1 MQEYITKHFSFA
13 QEYLESGIQFSNLD
27 YLLQAKQSLVNLWP
41 LVSSGSGS
49 YSGRDSDIGINKS
62 ILLEKITRAF
72 TALCVIDPNNSL
84 EYLNKALE
92 YDDKSPVI
100 YNNLGYIYHN
110 KMNDFD
116 KAIHYYKKCFEFD
129 PKYITGYLGIIDIYR
144 SLRHHA
150 LELEY
155 SEIAKKNCPE
165 SPSIHNLYGLALL
178 SNNKLENI
186 QYVIDTFNTA
196 LGLCVLDEH
205 LSEKCKILV
214 NLGHVHGSIGD
225 YYKGIELY
233 LEAIKYDPTH
243 ANSYQNI
250 LLNLHYF
257 SNIDVEK
264 NATFCKLLETFNVE
278 KTKGLNVS
286 DLVLKL
292 HSQICKKLYPPLEIV
307 RDFGHGKLIEKINI
321 GYVSSDLFDH
331 AVSFFAKVLFTHYN
345 SECFNVHVYSNNIYD
360 IGTVKTLPCTNYT
373 CIKGMPSQ
381 QVVDIILKDN
391 IDILVDLSGH
401 TSGNKL
407 DVFNL
412 KPAPILLSYLG
423 YPNDTG
429 LPFIQRISDEFTEKY
444 KPKECTSYPM
454 KRLFLCYTPSE
465 KYTFEYKKKNTNVRG
480 ITFGC
485 FAKLQKINSS
495 CIVVWKNILKIIP
508 NSKLIL
514 KSKYF
519 ADPKILN
526 SWKNKFKPYQNQVV
540 LLKSTKTPQQHLD
553 TFHLIDI
560 HLDTWPYSGTT
571 ISTESLYMNVP
582 VVTFSPTQKNENTS
596 IGHVER
602 VTASI
607 LSSMNLADS
616 CIASSKAQYVYK
628 AVELAKYI
636 QKNGDLQVRKKFLET
651 EISNHSN
658 FIQQFE
664 LLLTDIYM
672 TRMQ

>member
-1 MQEYITKHFSFA
+1 MQEYIAKHFSFA

-41 LVSSGSGS
+41 LVNGDNGS
-49 YSGRDSDIGINKS
+49 DSGINKS

-84 EYLNKALE
+84 EYLIKALE

-116 KAIHYYKKCFEFD
+116 KAIHYYKKCFEAD
-129 PKYITGYLGIIDIYR
+129 PEYITGYLGIIDIYR
-144 SLRHHA
+144 SLRHSS

-155 SEIAKKNCPE
+155 AERGIKNCPK
-165 SPSIHNLYGLALL
+165 SPSLYNLYGLALL

-186 QYVIDTFNTA
+186 QTIIDTFNTA
-196 LGLCVLDEH
+196 LSLCTSEH

-214 NLGHVHGSIGD
+214 NLGHVHGSVGD

-233 LEAIKYDPTH
+233 LEAIKADPTH

-264 NATFCKLLETFNVE
+264 NPTFSKLLETFNVE
-278 KTKGLNVS
+278 KIKGSSVS

-292 HSQICKKLYPPLEIV
+292 HSQICKELYPPQKIV
-307 RDFGHGKLIEKINI
+307 RDFGPRNVIKKINI

-331 AVSFFAKVLFTHYN
+331 AVSFFANVLFTHYN
-345 SECFNVHVYSNNIYD
+345 KECFNVHVYSNNIYD
-360 IGTVKTLPCTNYT
+360 IGTVKSLPCTDYT
-373 CIKGMPSQ
+373 CIKGMPPQ
-381 QVVDIILKDN
+381 QVTDLIINDK
-391 IDILVDLSGH
+391 IDILIDLSGQ
-401 TSGNKL
+401 TSGNRL
-407 DVFNL
+407 DVFNM

-429 LPFIQRISDEFTEKY
+429 LPFMKRISDEFTEKY
-444 KPKECTSYPM
+444 KPKECTSYSM
-454 KRLFLCYTPSE
+454 KRLFLCYTPSN
-465 KYTFEYKKKNTNVRG
+465 KYEYIQKQKEKNTRHTRG

-495 CIVVWKNILKIIP
+495 CIVVWKNILKLVP
-508 NSKLIL
+508 TSKLVL

-519 ADPKILN
+519 ADPKILET
-526 SWKNKFKPYQNQVV
+526 WKNKFKPYQNQVV
-540 LLKSTKTPQQHLD
+540 LLKGTKTSQQHLD
-553 TFHLIDI
+553 TFHLLDI

-582 VVTFSPTQKNENTS
+582 VVTFSPTPKNENS
-596 IGHVER
+596 SVGHVER

-616 CIASSKAQYVYK
+616 CIACSKAQYVYK

-636 QKNGDLQVRKKFLET
+636 QKNGDLHVHKKFMET

-658 FIQQFE
+658 FIQEFE
-664 LLLTDIYM
+664 HLLTDIYM
-672 TRMQ
+672 TDMT